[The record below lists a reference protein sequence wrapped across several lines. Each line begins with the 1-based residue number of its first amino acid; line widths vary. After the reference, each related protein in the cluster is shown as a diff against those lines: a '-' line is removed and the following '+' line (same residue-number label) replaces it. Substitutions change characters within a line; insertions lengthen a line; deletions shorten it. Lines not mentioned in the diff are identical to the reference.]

1 VLICAGG
8 VFPGIIAVDA
18 IVVIGS
24 HSCSERIVAWNV
36 CRFVLG
42 TSSNVH
48 VAEALVAGGFP
59 GALGSG

>member
-42 TSSNVH
+42 TI
-48 VAEALVAGGFP
+48 
-59 GALGSG
+59 